1 MLNPSLSGCSHQ
13 RVRQDQP
20 NRPHP
25 YPTELTGWTVAS
37 LLGIPSNAPSAQV
50 SWRSPCNLHRARD
63 LMIAR
68 HQLARRGG
76 VKVIGDQ
83 DARMIRAQVLVG
95 PTWSVVIASADPP
108 GLRSQ
113 TQAH

>member
-1 MLNPSLSGCSHQ
+1 
-13 RVRQDQP
+13 
-20 NRPHP
+20 
-25 YPTELTGWTVAS
+25 
-37 LLGIPSNAPSAQV
+37 
-50 SWRSPCNLHRARD
+50 
-63 LMIAR
+63 MIAR